1 MTKTVVGAE
10 LAVRSL
16 LRKQANLITRSQAL
30 ANGLTTAALR
40 HKLRPE
46 GPWTAVLPGVYVL
59 GSGELTAVQREV
71 AAVLYAGRGCVVTGL
86 AALRQHGI
94 DVPISEVVDVL
105 IPESMKRR
113 SVEYVHIRRTRKM
126 PKEFWRVGGIRYAPA
141 ARAVADAV
149 WGKADGRA
157 VTALVAAAVQQ
168 RRCTVR
174 ELASELRAGPK
185 QGSVALRSALAE
197 VADGIRSVTEADLR
211 RLIKTS
217 GLPEPMYNP
226 SLFVGGEFLASPDAW
241 WPDAGVVVEVDSRE
255 WHFSP
260 ADWERTQVRHARMS
274 THGILVLHYTPR
286 RIRSDPAGVV
296 QEIRKALEA
305 GRRRP
310 PLPIRAVPV
319 R

>member
-1 MTKTVVGAE
+1 MTKAAGAE
-10 LAVRSL
+10 LAVRAL

-30 ANGLTTAALR
+30 ASGLTTAALR

-59 GSGELTAVQREV
+59 GSGQLTAAQREV
-71 AAVLYAGRGCVVTGL
+71 AAVLYGGQGCVVTGL

-94 DVPISEVVDVL
+94 DVPISDVVDLL

-113 SVEYVHIRRTRKM
+113 SVEYVHIHRTRKM
-126 PKEFWRVGGIRYAPA
+126 PKTFWRVGGIPYAPA

-149 WGKADGRA
+149 WGKADARA

-168 RRCTVR
+168 RRCTVQ
-174 ELASELRAGPK
+174 ELATELRAGPK

-211 RLIKTS
+211 KLIKTS

-226 SLFVGGEFLASPDAW
+226 SLFVGGEFLARPDAW
-241 WPDAGVVVEVDSRE
+241 WPDAGVAVEVDSRE

-305 GRRRP
+305 GQRRS